1 MSDIKFIDGL
11 IVKAP
16 NAKAPEYVKCA
27 LSINV
32 PKMKSWLV
40 QQTGEWVNAD
50 VKESRDGKWYAAI
63 NEWKPTAHAP
73 KTAKASSKPTATD
86 EQFDDDIPF

>member
-32 PKMKSWLV
+32 PKMKAWLA
-40 QQTGEWVNAD
+40 QQTGEWVNSD
-50 VKESRDGKWYAAI
+50 VKVSRDGKWYTAV
-63 NEWKPTAHAP
+63 NEWKPSGNA
-73 KTAKASSKPTATD
+73 KTQDAARDARVDPDD
-86 EQFDDDIPF
+86 EIPF

>member
-32 PKMKSWLV
+32 PKMKAWLA
-40 QQTGEWVNAD
+40 QQTGEWVNSD
-50 VKESRDGKWYAAI
+50 VKVSRDGKWYAAI
-63 NEWKPTAHAP
+63 NEWKPEPNAKPKAPAETAAVDP
-73 KTAKASSKPTATD
+73 
-86 EQFDDDIPF
+86 DDDIPF